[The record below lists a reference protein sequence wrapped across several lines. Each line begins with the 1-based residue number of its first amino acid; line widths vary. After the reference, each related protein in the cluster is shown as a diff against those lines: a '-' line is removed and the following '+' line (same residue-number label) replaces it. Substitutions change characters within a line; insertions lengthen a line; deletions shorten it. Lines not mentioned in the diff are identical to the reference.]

1 MSLKFHIIFK
11 LALAIIGSSVA
22 ASEPKPNCLKSD
34 LSEGAAGICQA
45 DISCLEAAKLRCML
59 QFKHFD
65 TDANLYIFSQEL
77 VAGLS
82 KSVDRRAAL
91 IMKRFDVNSDESL
104 SQEEIKCAK
113 ALRQS
118 GGFFKRLDHNQDGV
132 IDEAEFAVFEKHET
146 LFTLLWLDALNI
158 YFMIRAHVR
167 TYDYN
172 VYHTLC

>member
-1 MSLKFHIIFK
+1 MSLKSHIIFM

-65 TDANLYIFSQEL
+65 TDANLYISSQEL

-82 KSVDRRAAL
+82 QSVDRRAAL
-91 IMKRFDVNSDESL
+91 IMKRFDVNSDGSL
-104 SQEEIKCAK
+104 SQEEVKHAK

-132 IDEAEFAVFEKHET
+132 IDEAEFAVFEKHR
-146 LFTLLWLDALNI
+146 LKKRPHKQGWFGKNKPAD
-158 YFMIRAHVR
+158 
-167 TYDYN
+167 
-172 VYHTLC
+172 